1 MLRSSI
7 ALLCSLLIP
16 LHGFLIIL
24 FHSSSKIIQITYIVF
39 SDSIALISSFLIL
52 LHGLFVVPFYT
63 STMSIHITHTIWIIS
78 ISLHFFGICIKY
90 TKFFIP

>member
-39 SDSIALISSFLIL
+39 SDSIALIS
-52 LHGLFVVPFYT
+52 T